1 MPRGEAAAPPAAAE
15 GPRQGLGRGGSA
27 QGRGVHDTGRA
38 RLPGVVSTADEFGGR
53 RVAARG
59 AGAPGGGGGG
69 GGAAVA
75 PRVRGRAPRAETRR
89 TASGQGRTRGAQRKT
104 QRDEEVRSVL
114 KYSMET
120 VP

>member
-1 MPRGEAAAPPAAAE
+1 MGCPAGKPPAPPAAAE
-15 GPRQGLGRGGSA
+15 DPRQGLGRGGSA
-27 QGRGVHDTGRA
+27 QGGGVHDTGRA

-69 GGAAVA
+69 GSRAAVA

-89 TASGQGRTRGAQRKT
+89 TASGHGRARGAQ
-104 QRDEEVRSVL
+104 
-114 KYSMET
+114 
-120 VP
+120 

>member
-1 MPRGEAAAPPAAAE
+1 MGCPAGKPRAPPAAAE
-15 GPRQGLGRGGSA
+15 DPRQGLGRGGSA
-27 QGRGVHDTGRA
+27 QGGGVHDTGRA

-69 GGAAVA
+69 GSRAAVA

-89 TASGQGRTRGAQRKT
+89 TASGHGRARGAQ
-104 QRDEEVRSVL
+104 
-114 KYSMET
+114 
-120 VP
+120 